1 MSPRCRFALA
11 LAFGLLGPAA
21 VSKAQWSEFTID
33 PALGPYPTF
42 GPGGYISNGFGYRSL
57 GPGGYGPY
65 YPGLYFPP
73 NDMSNGPDP
82 AYSPLYSALI
92 AAPPPNAPSDL
103 ASWRLAPSLPFTGN
117 SRVKD
122 WIHHRRR

>member
-1 MSPRCRFALA
+1 LPRRSAFALA
-11 LAFGLLGPAA
+11 LALGLLGPAA
-21 VSKAQWSEFTID
+21 ATRAQYSEFTID

-42 GPGGYISNGFGYRSL
+42 GPGGYISNGFGYRSF

-73 NDMSNGPDP
+73 NDMQNGPGP

-92 AAPPPNAPSDL
+92 AAPPPDAPSDP
-103 ASWRLAPSLPFTGN
+103 ASWRLRPSLPGTGR
-117 SRVKD
+117 SALRE
-122 WIHHRRR
+122 WLQHRRR